1 MLRVNN
7 KPCIRDLANKSFK
20 ASKTRNIIA
29 IMAIALTTILFTAI
43 FTIGL
48 SMNEAFQQSN
58 FRQVGGFSH
67 GGFKYL
73 TEEQFLKLRED
84 PLIKEWGVGRIL
96 GFASNEEL
104 RKNHVEVRYE
114 NPNDAHWMYLDPIEG
129 RLPKE
134 GTNEAATDLE
144 ILNLLG
150 VEPKIGA
157 EFTVMINVCGKPT
170 KQTFTLCGWW
180 NKDPIVVANHIVIP
194 ESRVNSVL
202 DELEISIP
210 TEEKLYGSWV
220 LNVMFKSSRN
230 IEKNLNTILTNHG
243 YQSEDNTK
251 PNFISF
257 GVNWG
262 YTNSQLSKNADPM
275 TVIAVIVLLFLIIFT
290 GYLIIYNVFQIS
302 VVNDI
307 KYYGLLKTIGTTGK
321 QIKSILRRQALMLC
335 AVGIPIGCLLGW
347 FIGAK
352 LSPMIMSRL
361 NGLVADTV
369 SVSPMIFLGSGVFSI
384 FTVLLS
390 CAKPG
395 QMAAKIS
402 PVEAVR
408 WTEGSS
414 NKKKEKKGS
423 NNISVPKMAWD
434 NLWRSKTKTIITI
447 LSLTLAVVLL
457 QMTTIFTNGFDMDKY
472 LQDKAVC
479 DFILADGGYFN
490 NNVTNWGSGKG
501 VLPEEVI
508 ADINKHGGIADGG
521 KIYGQLDV
529 IQQFAPEEWV
539 RQMMLRY
546 GNLEENVNYQ
556 LSNTDHTP
564 DGRVRFGVDTYG
576 MEPFILDK
584 LTVLEGD
591 LSKLYEPDS
600 RAIAAVYLAD
610 EYGKAK
616 ANSHWAKVGDTVT
629 LRVPE
634 KWEYYDPQTGEVHEN
649 PEDFGE
655 RGYMARPSVYHDE
668 TFTVEALVLIPHNI
682 SYRYSGADQF
692 VMNAETFR
700 EITGKSDVMLYAF
713 DTEDNALNDMEK
725 FLHDYTEK
733 QNPRYG
739 YESKQSYVDEF
750 ESFRSMFLIIGGL
763 LSFIVGLVGI
773 LNFINAI
780 LTSILTRK
788 REFAMLQSIGMTG
801 KQLKIMLILEGILYA
816 LGSVIFVIIFSLVC
830 GPIMASVL
838 EKMFWFFSYKPTF
851 VPVLIVAPIFIILG
865 CLVPLFVY
873 HRVSKQTIV
882 ERLRESES

>member
-1 MLRVNN
+1 MLCVNN

-29 IMAIALTTILFTAI
+29 ILAIALTTILFTAI
-43 FTIGL
+43 FTISL

-73 TEEQFLKLRED
+73 TEEQFLELRED
-84 PLIKEWGVGRIL
+84 PLIKEWGVGRVL
-96 GFASNEEL
+96 GFASNDEL
-104 RKNHVEVRYE
+104 RKNHVEIRYE

-157 EFTVMINVCGKPT
+157 EFTILVDVCGKPIE
-170 KQTFTLCGWW
+170 QTFTLCGWW
-180 NKDPIVVANHIVIP
+180 KKDPIVVANHIVIP

-202 DELEISIP
+202 NDMGISVP
-210 TEEKLYGSWV
+210 NEEKLYGSWN
-220 LNVMFKSSRN
+220 LDVMFKSSHN
-230 IEKNLNTILTNHG
+230 IEKNLNTILANHG
-243 YQSEDNTK
+243 YQSEEPAK
-251 PNFISF
+251 PNYIPI

-262 YTNSQLSKNADPM
+262 YTDTQFTKNADPM
-275 TVIAVIVLLFLIIFT
+275 TVIAVIILLLLVIFT

-307 KYYGLLKTIGTTGK
+307 RYYGLLKTIGTTGK
-321 QIKSILRRQALMLC
+321 QIKSVLHRQALMLC
-335 AVGIPIGCLLGW
+335 AVGIPIGCLFGW

-352 LSPMIMSRL
+352 LSPVIMSRL
-361 NGLVADTV
+361 NGLVVDTV
-369 SVSPMIFLGSGVFSI
+369 SVSPMIFLGSGVFSV

-390 CAKPG
+390 CARPG
-395 QMAAKIS
+395 RMAAKVS

-423 NNISVPKMAWD
+423 NNISVPKMAWN
-434 NLWRSKTKTIITI
+434 NLGRSKSKTIITI

-490 NNVTNWGSGKG
+490 NNVTNWDSGKG
-501 VLPEEVI
+501 ILPEEVI
-508 ADINKHGGIADGG
+508 ADINKHNGIANGG

-539 RQMMLRY
+539 RQTMLRY

-564 DGRVRFGVDTYG
+564 DGRVRYMVNTYG
-576 MEPFILDK
+576 MDSFILDK

-591 LSKLYEPDS
+591 LSKLYEPGS
-600 RAIAAVYLAD
+600 RAIAAVYSAD
-610 EYGKAK
+610 DYGKPK
-616 ANSHWAKVGDTVT
+616 ANSHWAKIGDTVT

-668 TFTVEALVLIPHNI
+668 TFTVEALVLIPHTI
-682 SYRYSGADQF
+682 SYRYYGSDEF
-692 VMNAETFR
+692 VMNSETFR

-713 DTEDNALNDMEK
+713 DVEDSSESSMEE
-725 FLHDYTEK
+725 FLHSYTETV
-733 QNPRYG
+733 NPRYG
-739 YESKQSYVDEF
+739 YESKQSYVKEF
-750 ESFRSMFLIIGGL
+750 EGFRSMFLIVGGL
-763 LSFIVGLVGI
+763 LSFIVGLVGV

-780 LTSILTRK
+780 LTGILTRK

-801 KQLKIMLILEGILYA
+801 KQLKTMLVLEGIFYA
-816 LGSVIFVIIFSLVC
+816 FGSVVFAIIFSLAG
-830 GPIMASVL
+830 GPMVATL
-838 EKMFWFFSYKPTF
+838 LGKMFWFFSYKPSF
-851 VPVLIVAPIFIILG
+851 VPVLIVAPIFILLG

-873 HRVSKQTIV
+873 HSVSKQTIV